1 MSKKSGIVVGGM
13 GDGHG
18 IKVQP
23 GYGFSSKGIED
34 ALHAKDGRIADY
46 PQPPAS
52 TRHVAS
58 HTKSFHYH
66 GGHGDTSG
74 LNGEP
79 LPAQMGIGENGPQ
92 SRPLDTTSPVPA
104 GRQMPHANIAT
115 KAQEAASAD
124 KFIGDTLHPSGV
136 LGRR

>member
-23 GYGFSSKGIED
+23 GHGHSSRGIED
-34 ALHAKDGRIADY
+34 TLHAKDGRIADY
-46 PQPPAS
+46 PQPPVS

-66 GGHGDTSG
+66 GSHGDTSG

-79 LPAQMGIGENGPQ
+79 LPAQTGVVGLERDEQ
-92 SRPLDTTSPVPA
+92 TRDSPVPTA
-104 GRQMPHANIAT
+104 GRQLPHPDIMT

-124 KFIGDTLHPSGV
+124 KSIGDVPHPAGV